1 MKKSELRKLIK
12 EEINKILNE
21 DLTLTN
27 ISFTPGMSIQGI
39 SPNESSVIQNEEHLQ
54 HHLAKLEKAFGSNI
68 KFNEWSKDK
77 FEVVNHP
84 YEKGIADVIKGMSK
98 D

>member
-12 EEINKILNE
+12 EELKKILNE
-21 DLTLTN
+21 NLTLST

-39 SPNESSVIQNEEHLQ
+39 SPNESSVIQDEEHFEY
-54 HHLAKLEKAFGSNI
+54 HLAKLEKAFGGDI
-68 KFNEWSKDK
+68 EFNEWAKNK
-77 FEVVNHP
+77 FEIVNHP
-84 YEKGIADVIKGMSK
+84 LEADTAKAIQGMSK